1 MIRSKRSAPPKSR
14 SNSKPSSNSSSS
26 SKTTTTPARE
36 RNSLASRVQAVA
48 IDPQDPAEATVLVGG
63 RVVLRAAILDLDELG
78 VRAGVA
84 WSAVLKRRIE
94 HSGAVRQA
102 RSDALELLADSPR
115 GEPALRRAL
124 ARQGH
129 APASI
134 AAAIKALREEGWL
147 APAATTRRGAKS
159 RRRSPA

>member
-1 MIRSKRSAPPKSR
+1 MIRSKRSAPPKS
-14 SNSKPSSNSSSS
+14 SSKPSSNSNSSSS
-26 SKTTTTPARE
+26 SKTTTPARD
-36 RNSLASRVQAVA
+36 RNSIASRVQAVA

>member
-1 MIRSKRSAPPKSR
+1 MIRSKRSAPAK
-14 SNSKPSSNSSSS
+14 SKPTSKSS
-26 SKTTTTPARE
+26 SKTAARTTTLARA
-36 RNSLASRVQAVA
+36 RNSIASRVQAVA

-94 HSGAVRQA
+94 QSGAVRQA

-129 APASI
+129 APASVV
-134 AAAIKALREEGWL
+134 AAIKALREEGWI
-147 APAATTRRGAKS
+147 ATAATTRRGVKS
-159 RRRSPA
+159 RRRSSA